1 MATRSADSVLSL
13 CHKAT
18 VLGNKISIHMLEY
31 LGTVEKHS
39 SQFDDLAH
47 EFMDTSRIMWSL
59 EAGLVE
65 FTRSNQKLPVE
76 MITELEKKFRATH
89 SDFQVLGSM
98 LGRYL
103 DYEKKGTVGRLQK
116 GWRNMFSHNDV
127 DKMRENLEKTR
138 EALRMSALV
147 FQWSLGDTK
156 VDESVGIGYTGL
168 AAALDHMSG
177 SKPAA
182 NLAKAKPVGAKSD
195 VTHQVHPVET
205 VPQVP
210 PLSYTNNSRSPGA
223 DHSSLPGRESSMP
236 GRELSLPGR
245 ERSLQGHEVSMAGRE
260 ASLQGREDGH
270 HSNLNKILPDVQRE
284 PSISGYTIHT
294 DSSHG
299 AGRDPRMSI
308 ADSFDRA
315 KPTAHHSLDSR
326 GLTESD
332 TLIEEI
338 EALEPLKVAR
348 FKADPLSQPRWTPRN
363 SLGADNAQ
371 LRDSLLA
378 AVDSRNHK
386 MVEQLLDRGV
396 PPNLGPH
403 AHVLNQAISHHDVES
418 VRLLL
423 LFGADVN
430 AADSRGTTPLYLSV
444 EESFLEG
451 VNMLLKYGADPNL
464 TAGHGAE
471 TALSAAIVE
480 DKFTLTR
487 LLLAYGGDANHVMA
501 EGDTLLMTA
510 IKQKRLKKII
520 DLLLDYGS
528 DANTK
533 NNRGHTPL
541 FEAIQTQ
548 RIDVVASLL
557 DHRANPNLPGPKHM
571 LWPAVPM
578 PRMLELLLARGAD
591 ARKAPGVMELAT
603 SENNIESVRVLLKA
617 GVDPNAKKDGIY
629 TPLCSSIRDD
639 RADIFDLLLANGA
652 DPNLPSAEYPA
663 FKCVT
668 HYRTQY
674 LAPLVAAGADLNS
687 PKGILETA
695 VQCYNIEA
703 LIWLLDSGKVSP
715 NDKVPKTG
723 ATPLTTAIRENRPD
737 LVDLLISRGA
747 DPNIRGENW
756 PVCMAVKQ
764 PAILKRLLPA
774 LAEPRA
780 FKGVMEM
787 AVVANQLESVK
798 LLLKAGVSV
807 EDRNGG
813 VFSPL
818 TTAIREER
826 KDIARFLLEEAGAD
840 VNSPGEHLPIVKAL
854 RRMHG
859 ADTEVVELLLRHGA
873 DPNKMYRGHNG
884 YFQAIENGDSDV
896 LSLLARSFPPDL
908 DARDDAGMTLLQVAS
923 SRGWDEGRQILLA
936 TGTSAG
942 GACAAAAGPA
952 TTPR

>member
-1 MATRSADSVLSL
+1 MAARSADSVLSI

-18 VLGNKISIHMLEY
+18 VLGNKISIRMLEY
-31 LGTVEKHS
+31 LGTVEKRS
-39 SQFDDLAH
+39 YQFDELAH

-65 FTRSNQKLPVE
+65 FTRSNQKLPIE
-76 MITELEKKFRATH
+76 MISELEKKFRVTH
-89 SDFQVLGSM
+89 SDFQVLDSM

-156 VDESVGIGYTGL
+156 IDESVGIGYTGL
-168 AAALDHMSG
+168 AAALDRMSG
-177 SKPAA
+177 TKPAVD
-182 NLAKAKPVGAKSD
+182 LATAKSVGAKSD

-205 VPQVP
+205 MPQLP
-210 PLSYTNNSRSPGA
+210 SLSYVSNSRSSGA
-223 DHSSLPGRESSMP
+223 DHSSAPGRREVSTG
-236 GRELSLPGR
+236 GREPSL
-245 ERSLQGHEVSMAGRE
+245 H
-260 ASLQGREDGH
+260 GREDGH
-270 HSNLNKILPDVQRE
+270 DSNLNKSLPEVQRE
-284 PSISGYTIHT
+284 PSISGHTIHT
-294 DSSHG
+294 NSSHG
-299 AGRDPRMSI
+299 AGRDRRMSI
-308 ADSFDRA
+308 ADSFDR
-315 KPTAHHSLDSR
+315 PMPMAHNSLDPRSR
-326 GLTESD
+326 TESD
-332 TLIEEI
+332 TLIEEMG
-338 EALEPLKVAR
+338 AFEPLKVVR

-378 AVDSRNHK
+378 AVESRNHK
-386 MVEQLLDRGV
+386 MMEQLLDRGV
-396 PPNLGPH
+396 SPNLGPH
-403 AHVLNQAISHHDVES
+403 AHILNQAISHHDVES
-418 VRLLL
+418 IRLLL
-423 LFGADVN
+423 LFGAEVN
-430 AADSRGTTPLYLSV
+430 AADSRGTTPLYLAV

-451 VNMLLKYGADPNL
+451 VNILLKYGADPNL

-471 TALSAAIVE
+471 TPLSAAIVE
-480 DKFTLTR
+480 DKFTIAR
-487 LLLAYGGDANHVMA
+487 LLLAYGGDVSHVMG

-510 IKQKRLKKII
+510 IKQKRLKRII

-571 LWPAVPM
+571 LWPAAAM
-578 PRMLELLLARGAD
+578 PRILELLLARGAD

-639 RADIFDLLLANGA
+639 RADIFDLLLSSGA
-652 DPNLPSAEYPA
+652 DPNVPSAEYPA

-695 VQCYNIEA
+695 VQCYNLEA

-737 LVDLLISRGA
+737 LVDLLLSRGA

-764 PAILKRLLPA
+764 PAILKRLLSA

-798 LLLKAGVSV
+798 LLIKAGVSV

-826 KDIARFLLEEAGAD
+826 KDIVHFLIEEAGAD

-873 DPNKMYRGHNG
+873 DPNKMYRGHSG

-908 DARDDAGMTLLQVAS
+908 DARDDAGMTLLEVAS
-923 SRGWDEGRQILLA
+923 SRGWHEGRQILLA
-936 TGTSAG
+936 AGASAG
-942 GACAAAAGPA
+942 GASAAAAGSVAAPQ
-952 TTPR
+952 

>member
-1 MATRSADSVLSL
+1 MATRSADSVLNL

-31 LGTVEKHS
+31 LGTVEKRSH
-39 SQFDDLAH
+39 QFDELAH

-76 MITELEKKFRATH
+76 MISELEKKFRAAH
-89 SDFQVLGSM
+89 SDFQVLDSM

-103 DYEKKGTVGRLQK
+103 DYEKKGTVGRFQK
-116 GWRNMFSHNDV
+116 GWRSMFSHNDV

-138 EALRMSALV
+138 EALCMSALV

-156 VDESVGIGYTGL
+156 IDESVGIGYTGL
-168 AAALDHMSG
+168 AAALDRISG
-177 SKPAA
+177 SKSAA
-182 NLAKAKPVGAKSD
+182 NLAKAKSVGTKSD

-205 VPQVP
+205 TPQLP
-210 PLSYTNNSRSPGA
+210 SLSYVGNSRSSGA
-223 DHSSLPGRESSMP
+223 DHSSLPGRESSIP
-236 GRELSLPGR
+236 GRESSLPVR
-245 ERSLQGHEVSMAGRE
+245 ERSLRGREVSMAGRE
-260 ASLQGREDGH
+260 SSLPGREDGH
-270 HSNLNKILPDVQRE
+270 HSNLNRLLPEVQRE

-299 AGRDPRMSI
+299 VGRDRRLSI
-308 ADSFDRA
+308 VDNSD
-315 KPTAHHSLDSR
+315 KPTPMAHNSPDSR
-326 GLTESD
+326 GRTESD
-332 TLIEEI
+332 TLIEEMD
-338 EALEPLKVAR
+338 ALEPFKVVR
-348 FKADPLSQPRWTPRN
+348 FKADPLSQPRWAPRN

-371 LRDSLLA
+371 LRDSLVA
-378 AVDSRNHK
+378 AVESRNHK

-396 PPNLGPH
+396 SPNLGPH
-403 AHVLNQAISHHDVES
+403 AHILNQAISHHDVES

-430 AADSRGTTPLYLSV
+430 AAESRGATPLYLAV
-444 EESFLEG
+444 EESFIEG
-451 VNMLLKYGADPNL
+451 ANMLLKYGADPNL

-471 TALSAAIVE
+471 TPLSAAIVE
-480 DKFTLTR
+480 DKFTLAR
-487 LLLAYGGDANHVMA
+487 LLLAYGGDVSYVMA

-510 IKQKRLKKII
+510 IKHKRPKKII

-533 NNRGHTPL
+533 NSHGHTPM

-548 RIDVVASLL
+548 RIEVVASLL

-571 LWPAVPM
+571 LWPAASM
-578 PRMLELLLARGAD
+578 PRILELLLARGAD

-639 RADIFDLLLANGA
+639 RADIFDLLLKHGA
-652 DPNLPSAEYPA
+652 DPNVPSAEYPA

-695 VQCYNIEA
+695 VQCYNLEA

-737 LVDLLISRGA
+737 LVDLLLSRGA

-798 LLLKAGVSV
+798 LLIKAGVSV

-826 KDIARFLLEEAGAD
+826 KDIVRFLLEAGAD

-896 LSLLARSFPPDL
+896 LSLLAKSFPPDL
-908 DARDDAGMTLLQVAS
+908 DACDDAGMTLLQVAS

-936 TGTSAG
+936 AGTSANG
-942 GACAAAAGPA
+942 GSAAATAGSA
-952 TTPR
+952 TAPR